1 MTEDAGKEIV
11 FMLTK
16 DEVLACAGELGI
28 SEEQVTD
35 AVIELVKSRVNLEF
49 RHWPE
54 IVKSLLLEVTKCPLG
69 LVCYPS
75 CFWWKDD
82 RCTFPREDK

>member
-1 MTEDAGKEIV
+1 MTEDSGKGII

-16 DEVLACAGELGI
+16 GEVLALADELSI

-35 AVIELVKSRVNLEF
+35 DIVELVKSRINLEC

-54 IVKSLLLEVTKCPLG
+54 IVKSFLIEVTKCPLG

-75 CFWWKDD
+75 CSWWKNG
-82 RCTFPREDK
+82 RCAFPNRDK